1 MNPSYPDWREQD
13 LLQRAQEIGIKNC
26 STMTKEQLIRALCK
40 SQKEISHELFFPDGD
55 RDRIDG
61 LAGSNGD
68 VHAGRA
74 SAVAAQEVTPGA
86 LRERYEIPEVT
97 FHRKEARGLLLSSL
111 FITSWITWHLG
122 WQSLVLALC
131 AAPAIGFRGVSW
143 VMSWFDKPAVVV
155 SAADRRRLARLHVTV
170 AVPVYNE
177 DPGLLDRCLYA
188 LVNQHRP
195 PELIW
200 VVDDG
205 SQTDYA
211 MLRQYWERTWQGS
224 TEIRWTR
231 QQNQGKRPA
240 HAVVFEAVPQADI
253 FVTVDSDTT
262 LERYAIEEGL
272 KPFCNESV
280 MSVAGI
286 EMGFNATTN
295 FLTRLQCSLQLYAQ
309 AVIGAAWSVAGD
321 MYTNRGP
328 FALYRAAAIRE
339 FMPVYRNETFFGR
352 HVVLG
357 DDSILTLFAS
367 SKGKS
372 VQQLTAF
379 GLTMWP
385 ETVSHHLRQRIRWA
399 RGRTMRN
406 FWRIKYRPIHSYCWW
421 FTVTGIYGFFFSTC
435 LLVFIVL
442 WLPTSAPFAVR
453 ALVAIGILSIPN
465 SLRTLCFRRSD
476 ESRIDRVKLFLIRP
490 AAALWS
496 SLVLARAVR
505 LWGTLTV
512 LRQGWTTRQHG
523 AELVLG
529 PPSEREAVPAGEMVA
544 DGELMAA
551 GEMVA
556 VEKTVGS
563 RP

>member
-1 MNPSYPDWREQD
+1 MNPSYSDWPKQE
-13 LLQRAQEIGIKNC
+13 LLRRAQEIGIKDC
-26 STMTKEQLIRALCK
+26 STMTREQLIGVLCK
-40 SQKEISHELFFPDGD
+40 SQKEIVHELVFPNGD

-61 LAGSNGD
+61 LVGSNGD

-74 SAVAAQEVTPGA
+74 GAVAAQEVTPGA
-86 LRERYEIPEVT
+86 LRKRYEIPEVT
-97 FHRKEARGLLLSSL
+97 FSRKEARGLLLSCL
-111 FITSWITWHLG
+111 FITSWVTWHLG

-131 AAPAIGFRGVSW
+131 AAPAIGFRSLSW
-143 VMSWFDKPAVVV
+143 IMSWFDKPSVVV

-188 LVNQHRP
+188 LVNQERSP
-195 PELIW
+195 QLIW

-205 SQTDYA
+205 SQTDYG
-211 MLRQYWERTWQGS
+211 MLRQYWERTWQGG

-231 QQNQGKRPA
+231 QQNQGKRRA
-240 HAVVFEAVPQADI
+240 HAVVFEAVPEADI

-272 KPFCNESV
+272 KPFCDENV

-286 EMGFNATTN
+286 EMGYNATTN

-328 FALYRAAAIRE
+328 FALYRAAAVRE
-339 FMPVYRNETFFGR
+339 FMPVYRDETFFGR

-367 SKGKS
+367 AKGKS

-385 ETVSHHLRQRIRWA
+385 ETLSHHLRQRIRWA

-406 FWRIKYRPIHSYCWW
+406 FWRIKYRPIHAYCWW
-421 FTVTGIYGFFFSTC
+421 FTVTGIYGFLFSTC
-435 LLVFIVL
+435 LLVFIIL

-453 ALVAIGILSIPN
+453 ALVAIATLSIPN
-465 SLRTLCFRRSD
+465 SLRALCFRRSD
-476 ESRIDRVKLFLIRP
+476 ENWIDRVLLFLIRP

-505 LWGTLTV
+505 LLGTLTV

-523 AELVLG
+523 AELVLS
-529 PPSEREAVPAGEMVA
+529 PPSEREAVPAREV
-544 DGELMAA
+544 MA
-551 GEMVA
+551 G
-556 VEKTVGS
+556 GN
-563 RP
+563 